1 MPAAGKGAAIETD
14 EKTLEPRV
22 FRADHGE
29 QAGVNPDEP
38 R

>member
-1 MPAAGKGAAIETD
+1 MPAAAQAAPLETD

-29 QAGVNPDEP
+29 QAGIVPDEP

>member
-1 MPAAGKGAAIETD
+1 MPAAKAAALETD

-29 QAGVNPDEP
+29 QAGVAPDEP